1 MDVDEGSEEG
11 HASSRTFSPNTNQSS
26 SRRNSRAEGHE
37 EPHHSTSA
45 ISGHSP
51 DDEPLALR
59 ESRRHSDDE
68 IHHSA
73 STALR
78 PEVIP
83 GTRPYSETPI
93 PLTHDEAVLVHHYTE
108 HLGRWLDCTDATRQ
122 FTLGVPGKVKTCP
135 VLCYAVLSFAARH
148 RKEEATAE
156 AAYRRCI
163 PLLIDRLNEDTATHD
178 ETLLC
183 AIVILRFYEQLT
195 GEWASSSAGTLT
207 DHIQYPLI
215 QDPMK
220 SSILQVPQP
229 FCGLLKGTILW
240 ILRRQLFARLHSGS
254 TCASVFTMQQS
265 TSQRPS

>member
-122 FTLGVPGKVKTCP
+122 FTLGVPGMLFCRSQLAIARKKPRRKQLIGVVYLSSLIVSTRTPQHMMRHFC
-135 VLCYAVLSFAARH
+135 VL
-148 RKEEATAE
+148 
-156 AAYRRCI
+156 
-163 PLLIDRLNEDTATHD
+163 
-178 ETLLC
+178 
-183 AIVILRFYEQLT
+183 
-195 GEWASSSAGTLT
+195 
-207 DHIQYPLI
+207 
-215 QDPMK
+215 
-220 SSILQVPQP
+220 
-229 FCGLLKGTILW
+229 
-240 ILRRQLFARLHSGS
+240 
-254 TCASVFTMQQS
+254 
-265 TSQRPS
+265 